1 MIINI
6 IQSLIRQLR
15 GRNDE
20 DDVWEA
26 KVIFHT
32 RYEEQLDIDFVT
44 STWIH
49 WAIERICENSTSY
62 KDSRSHRDGHIPITY
77 MLFSFLN
84 LIYLWLPAMNRTT
97 SSLVGLSI
105 DIKYNII
112 NIFLTQK
119 LSSKVIRSFILDLML
134 TTQGRRL
141 PSPTHSWLY
150 LNYNDAGC
158 KRMAW
163 FYASKTNIITPTSK
177 VCITSHSNMC

>member
-1 MIINI
+1 MIII
-6 IQSLIRQLR
+6 VLQSLFRQLR

-20 DDVWEA
+20 DDVWEVT
-26 KVIFHT
+26 KIFHT
-32 RYEEQLDIDFVT
+32 RYEEQLDIDFGT

-49 WAIERICENSTSY
+49 WAIKRICEYSTSN
-62 KDSRSHRDGHIPITY
+62 KDRRSHRNCHIPISY

-84 LIYLWLPAMNRTT
+84 LISLLLPAMNRTT
-97 SSLVGLSI
+97 SSFVGLSI

-112 NIFLTQK
+112 NIFLTSK

-134 TTQGRRL
+134 RTQRRRL

-158 KRMAW
+158 KWMAW
-163 FYASKTNIITPTSK
+163 YYASKTNIITPTSK
-177 VCITSHSNMC
+177 VCITLHSNLC